1 MATKHRAIAAA
12 SAAFAERGVAA
23 TSLDGLAAEL
33 GVTKQTILYHFGSK
47 DGLVA
52 EVLATGARELTEA
65 LAAAVEPADDGWERV
80 VAVVR
85 ASFALAVRRP
95 DLVGLLREVN
105 RLGPPWSE
113 TASEALQPLVD
124 RAVDFL
130 ARGMEAGRF
139 RPGDPQMVLL
149 SSYAVVTG
157 VVSDA
162 EVLRAVGLDLD
173 LRVAARLRRTLLSF
187 LEAVLVG
194 QAGGLG
200 QGTLAGGVD
209 R

>member
-12 SAAFAERGVAA
+12 SAAFAERGVSG
-23 TSLDGLAAEL
+23 TSLDGLAGEL

-47 DGLVA
+47 DGLIT
-52 EVLATGARELTEA
+52 EVLITGARDLIEA
-65 LAAAVEPADDGWERV
+65 LEEVSEPASAGWERV

-113 TASEALQPLVD
+113 TVLDALQPLVD
-124 RAVDFL
+124 RAVGFL
-130 ARGMEAGRF
+130 AQGMDDGRF
-139 RPGDPQMVLL
+139 RAGDPQMVLL

-157 VVSDA
+157 VVADP
-162 EVLRAVGLDLD
+162 EVLRAVGVELD
-173 LRVAARLRRTLLSF
+173 LRAAARLRRTLLSF

-194 QAGGLG
+194 DSGGSD
-200 QGTLAGGVD
+200 GGGD
-209 R
+209 G

>member
-12 SAAFAERGVAA
+12 SAAFAERGVSG
-23 TSLDGLAAEL
+23 TSLDWLASEL

-47 DGLVA
+47 DGLIT
-52 EVLATGARELTEA
+52 EVLVTGARDLTEA
-65 LAAAVEPADDGWERV
+65 LEAVTDPTSAGWDRV

-113 TASEALQPLVD
+113 TVLDALQPLVD
-124 RAVDFL
+124 RAVGFL
-130 ARGMEAGRF
+130 VDGMDDGRF

-157 VVSDA
+157 VVADV
-162 EVLRAVGLDLD
+162 EVLRAVGLELD
-173 LRVAARLRRTLLSF
+173 LRAAARLRRTLLSF
-187 LEAVLVG
+187 LEAILVG
-194 QAGGLG
+194 DSGG
-200 QGTLAGGVD
+200 TDGG
-209 R
+209 RGGG

>member
-1 MATKHRAIAAA
+1 MATTKHRAIAAA
-12 SAAFAERGVAA
+12 STAFAERGVSG
-23 TSLDGLAAEL
+23 TSLDWLAAEL

-47 DGLVA
+47 DGLIA
-52 EVLATGARELTEA
+52 EVLTRGAGELTEA
-65 LAAAVEPADDGWERV
+65 LTAAIGPADDDWDRV

-113 TASEALQPLVD
+113 TVLEALQPLVD
-124 RAVDFL
+124 RAVEFL
-130 ARGMEAGRF
+130 DAGMAEGRF
-139 RPGDPQMVLL
+139 QPGDPQMVLV
-149 SSYAVVTG
+149 STYAVVTG
-157 VVSDA
+157 VVADA

-194 QAGGLG
+194 PIAVPTGGRS
-200 QGTLAGGVD
+200 GG
-209 R
+209 

>member
-12 SAAFAERGVAA
+12 SAAFAERGVSG
-23 TSLDGLAAEL
+23 TSLDWLASEL

-47 DGLVA
+47 DGLIT
-52 EVLATGARELTEA
+52 EVLVTGARDLTEA
-65 LAAAVEPADDGWERV
+65 LEAVTDPTSAGWDRV

-113 TASEALQPLVD
+113 TVLDALQPLVD
-124 RAVDFL
+124 RAVGFL
-130 ARGMEAGRF
+130 VDGMDDGRF

-157 VVSDA
+157 VVADA
-162 EVLRAVGLDLD
+162 EVLRAVGLELD
-173 LRVAARLRRTLLSF
+173 LRAAARLRRTLLSF
-187 LEAVLVG
+187 LEAILVG
-194 QAGGLG
+194 DSGG
-200 QGTLAGGVD
+200 TDGG
-209 R
+209 RGGG